1 MASSAQRSKPRP
13 GRGLDDILM
22 ANARYRRGKAN
33 RRQANLT
40 GQDLHGMDLP
50 GYQLDGA
57 ILKNANFHGA
67 DLSGTTLTDAD
78 ISGADFRD
86 ARVTLE
92 QARSAKG
99 WLLARWSPEILNAL
113 GLPENHNDNVRAK
126 LFRGHALAG
135 AHLNDLDLSRAVLA
149 DAILDN
155 ATFYRRQP

>member
-1 MASSAQRSKPRP
+1 MARISAAP
-13 GRGLDDILM
+13 L
-22 ANARYRRGKAN
+22 
-33 RRQANLT
+33 
-40 GQDLHGMDLP
+40 LP
-50 GYQLDGA
+50 MPIFQERIFA
-57 ILKNANFHGA
+57 
-67 DLSGTTLTDAD
+67 TP
-78 ISGADFRD
+78 
-86 ARVTLE
+86 VTLE